1 MGASWALAG
10 RVNEQF
16 HNVLYI
22 TLRRHDKL
30 PLMVLCV
37 LVGAG
42 FALCSV
48 LVIGW
53 YTWKDLYFNGP
64 FLALLHLVCSG
75 LCMIDGLECMG
86 RKDM

>member
-1 MGASWALAG
+1 MGA
-10 RVNEQF
+10 V
-16 HNVLYI
+16 
-22 TLRRHDKL
+22 
-30 PLMVLCV
+30 
-37 LVGAG
+37 
-42 FALCSV
+42 FALRLV

-75 LCMIDGLECMG
+75 LCMIDGFECMG